1 MSCIWISFTL
11 FSNCELNWMRSRKGR
26 KKTNTHCSMKSFGG
40 KVSVFCMMWLWNDP
54 AAAVKFHYP
63 ISRDT
68 LSNPRLWLPFTLA
81 DDLKCF
87 KDPIFCRLMSIWTA
101 SLLCKTGG
109 GLAEQTFDVGADL
122 SQTKNKNACFFPHCW
137 YVLLCKGWTPTPPP
151 TILYNRNHQDNLI
164 NNSRT
169 GSPHRYHPTFQH
181 AALLPLW
188 AETRPP
194 AHGVPSQHLLRR
206 WWHTRAG
213 MKKNLA
219 LGDTPAHGRLPL
231 QKFGRVKRRD
241 GGVPQGCCTDACNH
255 ITAIDTH
262 QTPLM

>member
-137 YVLLCKGWTPTPPP
+137 YVLLCKGWTPPPRQLYCIIETTRITWLITPEPAHH
-151 TILYNRNHQDNLI
+151 TV
-164 NNSRT
+164 T
-169 GSPHRYHPTFQH
+169 
-181 AALLPLW
+181 
-188 AETRPP
+188 TRPFSMP
-194 AHGVPSQHLLRR
+194 LYCPCERKPDRTRRSVTAFAAQMVTHTCRYEKEPRTRRHTSARATTAPEIREGEKAWRRSPPRLLYRR
-206 WWHTRAG
+206 
-213 MKKNLA
+213 L
-219 LGDTPAHGRLPL
+219 
-231 QKFGRVKRRD
+231 
-241 GGVPQGCCTDACNH
+241 
-255 ITAIDTH
+255 
-262 QTPLM
+262 